1 LSDEQKLLKMGGWLR
16 MGAGLAPLLY
26 FCGKRKKQDFV
37 WQIGKFR
44 LSLQLKYKNNN
55 NIY

>member
-1 LSDEQKLLKMGGWLR
+1 MGGWLR
-16 MGAGLAPLLY
+16 MGRGLPPY
-26 FCGKRKKQDFV
+26 SIFVGKEKKQEFV

-44 LSLQLKYKNNN
+44 LSLQLKYKNKN

>member
-1 LSDEQKLLKMGGWLR
+1 MTRGGLASH
-16 MGAGLAPLLY
+16 GAGLAPLLY
-26 FCGKRKKQDFV
+26 FCGKRKKQELV
-37 WQIGKFR
+37 WQNGKFR

>member
-1 LSDEQKLLKMGGWLR
+1 MGGWLR
-16 MGAGLAPLLY
+16 MGRGEPPTLFLR
-26 FCGKRKKQDFV
+26 GKEKKLEFV

-44 LSLQLKYKNNN
+44 LSLQLKYNNDNN